1 MAWRFDQAVIRGEL
15 DNTER
20 GRVTVRLEVVDRAE
34 PILLD
39 LQGDAWR
46 DIAGSR
52 LVFINPSPRSQP
64 AVPPGSGVQTGQV
77 GDITASRKVKVFAV
91 PEDQWKQAYRE
102 RRIHEVPTE
111 IRSCFYLEWFTE
123 GLGRCV
129 VESTDFQIEVAEH
142 RWQMDEDEEAAQR
155 MANLHAMREHLAA
168 VIQRPPRDEAA
179 EYDDELRQE
188 DFTED
193 KWEEQLKASDRLT
206 DASLEA
212 HDKYEEDEESEQKIA
227 FVMGWDHL
235 IADLADAQEGV
246 EPSAR
251 DFAEN
256 QRRREWMETLNQD
269 IAEDLDPEAEDG
281 GRLDEATEGAA
292 VRHKAQEHP
301 LGRQARELVVR
312 ICGEA
317 RRAGLG
323 ASSESSP
330 DDPLTRFLG
339 NIMQVSGK
347 LAAAIGVLG
356 RRPQTEIDIDTG
368 YALAVSKRCLNWINE
383 ALAALHE
390 LETSSA
396 NACHEALLGA
406 WRKDLFSLREG
417 IVDFRRSLRGN

>member
-1 MAWRFDQAVIRGEL
+1 MAWRFDQAVICGEL

-20 GRVTVRLEVVDRAE
+20 GRVMVRLEVMDRDE

-52 LVFINPSPRSQP
+52 LRFKNPSPRPQS

-91 PEDQWKQAYRE
+91 PEEEWKQAYRE
-102 RRIHEVPTE
+102 RRIHEMPTE
-111 IRSCFYLEWFTE
+111 MRSCFYLEWFME

-129 VESTDFQIEVAEH
+129 VESTDFQIEVVEH
-142 RWQMDEDEEAAQR
+142 RWQMDEDEETAQR
-155 MANLHAMREHLAA
+155 MANMHAMREHLAA
-168 VIQRPPRDEAA
+168 VIQRPPMDEAA
-179 EYDDELRQE
+179 DYDDELRQE
-188 DFTED
+188 DFTEE
-193 KWEEQLKASDRLT
+193 KWEEQLKASDRLA

-212 HDKYEEDEESEQKIA
+212 HDKYEDDEESEQKIA

-235 IADLADAQEGV
+235 IEDLADAQEGV
-246 EPSAR
+246 EPSSV
-251 DFAEN
+251 DSPEK
-256 QRRREWMETLNQD
+256 QRRREWMETLNHGF
-269 IAEDLDPEAEDG
+269 AEHLEEESG
-281 GRLDEATEGAA
+281 GEGRQDEASDAA
-292 VRHKAQEHP
+292 SVRHKAQEHP

-312 ICGEA
+312 ICEDA

-323 ASSESSP
+323 NASETAP

-339 NIMQVSGK
+339 NVMQVSGK

-356 RRPQTEIDIDTG
+356 RRPDAQIDIDTG

-383 ALAALHE
+383 ALAALQQ
-390 LETSSA
+390 LETLTKH
-396 NACHEALLGA
+396 ACHEELFGT

-417 IVDFRRSLRGN
+417 IVDFRRNIRGN

>member
-20 GRVTVRLEVVDRAE
+20 GRVTVRLEVMGRAK

-39 LQGDAWR
+39 LQGDAWQ

-52 LVFINPSPRSQP
+52 LRFINPIPRRQP
-64 AVPPGSGVQTGQV
+64 LIPPGSGVQTGQV

-91 PEDQWKQAYRE
+91 PEEEWKQAYRE

-111 IRSCFYLEWFTE
+111 MRSCFYLEWFMQ
-123 GLGRCV
+123 GVGRCV
-129 VESTDFQIEVAEH
+129 VESTDFQIEVLEH
-142 RWQMDEDEEAAQR
+142 RWQMDEDEESAQR
-155 MANLHAMREHLAA
+155 MANMHAMREHLAA

-193 KWEEQLKASDRLT
+193 KWEEQLKASDRLN

-212 HDKYEEDEESEQKIA
+212 HDKYEEDEGSEQKIA

-235 IADLADAQEGV
+235 IEDLADAQEGV
-246 EPSAR
+246 QPSSE
-251 DFAEN
+251 DPPEK
-256 QRRREWMETLNQD
+256 QRRRQWMETLHQD
-269 IAEDLDPEAEDG
+269 FSEDPDPETEDG
-281 GRLDEATEGAA
+281 GRMDELTEAAA

-301 LGRQARELVVR
+301 LGRQSRELVVR
-312 ICGEA
+312 ICDGA
-317 RRAGLG
+317 RRAGLEE
-323 ASSESSP
+323 ASERSP
-330 DDPLTRFLG
+330 DDPLVRFLG
-339 NIMQVSGK
+339 HVMQVSGK
-347 LAAAIGVLG
+347 LGAALRMLG
-356 RRPQTEIDIDTG
+356 RRSDAEIDIDTG

-383 ALAALHE
+383 ALAALQE
-390 LETSSA
+390 LETSPA
-396 NACHEALLGA
+396 NACHEAVFGT

-417 IVDFRRSLRGN
+417 IVDFRRNLREN